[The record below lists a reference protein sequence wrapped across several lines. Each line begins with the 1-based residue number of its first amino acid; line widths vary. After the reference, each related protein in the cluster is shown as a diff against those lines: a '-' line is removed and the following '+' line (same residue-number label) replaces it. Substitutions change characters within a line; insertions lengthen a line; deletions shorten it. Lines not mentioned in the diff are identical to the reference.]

1 MGFFFFS
8 LRIAVFVDVVQGWG
22 MVQVGTDIRQATSNI
37 SHCWPPFPSLSS
49 WILYSG
55 QNLLQE
61 YTQIVIVRD
70 SWRWCLYFPTQ
81 CHRIVFWLDFPS
93 WLDIFLDILSEEVF
107 KFHSVISVG
116 TMLCIPT
123 GLSKFLWY
131 GSEDEIS
138 AVGINMLVVPELV
151 RAPNTLVAAVMWDLM
166 SL

>member
-1 MGFFFFS
+1 
-8 LRIAVFVDVVQGWG
+8 
-22 MVQVGTDIRQATSNI
+22 
-37 SHCWPPFPSLSS
+37 
-49 WILYSG
+49 
-55 QNLLQE
+55 
-61 YTQIVIVRD
+61 
-70 SWRWCLYFPTQ
+70 
-81 CHRIVFWLDFPS
+81 
-93 WLDIFLDILSEEVF
+93 LDILSEEVF